1 MDWLN
6 GPNTA
11 VVVFFIGLAGLVL
24 RKNMMISIIA
34 VSIMNT
40 AIILFFVTLFST
52 PDAVPPMS
60 ATQIVGTADPVPQAL
75 MITSVVIGLAVQ
87 AVSLVLIL
95 AFYRQHGTLDWDE
108 ARAIRE
114 NELRSVG
121 NSEVSAA
128 EADPFLRVKAL
139 LERVFT

>member
-11 VVVFFIGLAGLVL
+11 VALFFIGLAGLVL

-52 PDAVPPMS
+52 PDAAPPMS
-60 ATQIVGTADPVPQAL
+60 ATEIVGTADPVPQAL

-95 AFYRQHGTLDWDE
+95 AHYRQHKTLDWDE
-108 ARAIRE
+108 AHVIRE
-114 NELRSVG
+114 SERLPKGAEVGSV
-121 NSEVSAA
+121 A
-128 EADPFLRVKAL
+128 ETDPYLRVKAL
-139 LERVFT
+139 IKRVFA